1 MFFAISK
8 LKAHCSDYIIK
19 DMATRQ
25 IYQDSSDEEVQ
36 LRFANLVDFHS
47 PDITFDPNLKW
58 FFKYFFK
65 QFFKRFF
72 SQLNWHPV
80 RSVNYDGYLCVRV
93 NLSRCHLVAI
103 TVHLYWLCPVSKPYE
118 FGPLIGLLD

>member
-58 FFKYFFK
+58 IFKYFFK
-65 QFFKRFF
+65 RFFKRFF
-72 SQLNWHPV
+72 SQLNWHTE
-80 RSVNYDGYLCVRV
+80 
-93 NLSRCHLVAI
+93 HWKI
-103 TVHLYWLCPVSKPYE
+103 K
-118 FGPLIGLLD
+118 FFLILIKDLDQFW